1 MRNGRAD
8 DGVKFDAV
16 VGNPP
21 YQEKNSEKKT
31 TSIWP
36 LFVSHS
42 IESAKDGGFIALVH
56 PPGWRNAGGG
66 FSRAKDELCDLE
78 FLWLSIH
85 GKNDGKRHFN
95 AHTPFDMYIVRN
107 SPATGELTETR
118 DMEGHEFHI
127 DMNDMPF
134 IPNSNFDSV
143 KRLLAKEG
151 EESVDLV
158 FDNLFHTQGK
168 RGTLLSPSKTGRY
181 KHPCV
186 YIVPKNGDPKFF
198 YSNKRL
204 DAKGHFGS
212 SKVIFGG
219 DAFGSVMCDPEG
231 EYGLTNF
238 AVAILDDPE
247 NLENLRKAI
256 MSDEFQSIMKSVNF
270 GISQC
275 NKRVMRLFRRD
286 FWKEFA

>member
-1 MRNGRAD
+1 MREGRAE
-8 DGVKFDAV
+8 DGLEFDAV

-21 YQEKNSEKKT
+21 YQERNSDSKT

-36 LFVSHS
+36 LFVKHS

-66 FSRAKDELCDLE
+66 FARVKDELLGLE

-85 GKNDGKRHFN
+85 GKNDGKMHFN

-107 SPATGELTETR
+107 SPGEGELTEIR
-118 DMEGHEFHI
+118 DMKRESFHA
-127 DMNDMPF
+127 DLNGMPF
-134 IPNSNFDSV
+134 IPNSDFELAKS
-143 KRLLAKEG
+143 LLAMEG
-151 EESVDLV
+151 EDRVDLV
-158 FDNLFHTQGK
+158 FDNVFHTQGK
-168 RGTLLSPSKTGRY
+168 RGTLLSPSRTGRY

-186 YIVPKNGDPKFF
+186 YIVPKKGDPKFF
-198 YSNKRL
+198 YSNRRL
-204 DAKGHFGS
+204 EEKGHFGS

-238 AVAILDDPE
+238 AVAILDEPE
-247 NLENLRKAI
+247 NLENLRKAL

-270 GISQC
+270 GIAQC
-275 NKRVMRLFRRD
+275 NKRVIRLFRKD
-286 FWKEFA
+286 FWKKFV